1 MHLCDSHLTQ
11 IHVNLF
17 MHQCLSHLTLV
28 HIISLNPFNGPLIR
42 SFNKKCDFFRILFN
56 NKEKCDQASINRAT
70 FAKVAPL
77 FKLMSVV
84 LNIKSE
90 EIPDISFYSILG

>member
-56 NKEKCDQASINRAT
+56 NKEKCDRASINRAA
-70 FAKVAPL
+70 FVKASYLRSFISVAL
-77 FKLMSVV
+77 H
-84 LNIKSE
+84 IKTKAD
-90 EIPDISFYSILG
+90 P

>member
-56 NKEKCDQASINRAT
+56 NKEKCDQASINRAA
-70 FAKVAPL
+70 FAKVSYPRSL
-77 FKLMSVV
+77 ISVS
-84 LNIKSE
+84 LHIKTKAD
-90 EIPDISFYSILG
+90 P